1 MASETI
7 IVYSNEKGED
17 KKVLIEEGNINQTD
31 YEPPS
36 VVETSVIEDTS

>member
-1 MASETI
+1 VAT
-7 IVYSNEKGED
+7 NEKGEV

-36 VVETSVIEDTS
+36 VDSSLIEENP